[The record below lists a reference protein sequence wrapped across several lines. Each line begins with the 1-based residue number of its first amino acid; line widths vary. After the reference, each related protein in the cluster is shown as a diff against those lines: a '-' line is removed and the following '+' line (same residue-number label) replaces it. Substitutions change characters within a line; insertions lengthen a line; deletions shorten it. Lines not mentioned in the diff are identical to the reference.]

1 MLTHALEHGIH
12 FDMSKIN
19 PFMARFPETANVN
32 HQSSTAGT
40 SSFVTSEPSLTDLQ
54 ALKAVP
60 GIQSYLAD
68 VTAKMYDELVIN
80 WAWWALEY
88 AYFERETPYVDEN
101 GEVKTQSTFL

>member
-1 MLTHALEHGIH
+1 MLTHALERGIH

-32 HQSSTAGT
+32 HQTSAT
-40 SSFVTSEPSLTDLQ
+40 SSSVTSEPSLSDLQ
-54 ALKAVP
+54 ALKTAP
-60 GIQSYLAD
+60 GMQSYLAD